1 MSVEPEGR
9 EHEYLQDCESCEA
22 TEQSVASIYL
32 MKQPIARVAK
42 QRSNPHYF
50 KNSKAI
56 KNEKGGYH
64 GRY

>member
-1 MSVEPEGR
+1 MSMQHASAECESV
-9 EHEYLQDCESCEA
+9 QNCESCAA
-22 TEQSVASIYL
+22 TEQFVTSIYL